1 MDLTEHKDIIVTKAG
16 KGTALTITHVDKYL
30 KEDKWQSNNQ
40 KHYKQL
46 GEDSTEMNSK
56 LTNDT
61 TKHSKETKILKDNI
75 AEGLKIAYLKTYRF
89 DFRPNKRQSIL
100 KMSWKTLFWCFS
112 LNPTSHHWESQKK
125 LGSL

>member
-1 MDLTEHKDIIVTKAG
+1 MAI
-16 KGTALTITHVDKYL
+16 
-30 KEDKWQSNNQ
+30 NNQ

-100 KMSWKTLFWCFS
+100 KMSWKTLF
-112 LNPTSHHWESQKK
+112 
-125 LGSL
+125 